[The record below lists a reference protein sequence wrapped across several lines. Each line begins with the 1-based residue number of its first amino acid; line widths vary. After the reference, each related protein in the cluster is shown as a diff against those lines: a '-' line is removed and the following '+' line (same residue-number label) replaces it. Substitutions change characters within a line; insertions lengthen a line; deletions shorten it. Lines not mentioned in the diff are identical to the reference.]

1 MYIKYLKIRNRV
13 KRRIKWLLFII
24 CNKKLVSYNWYL
36 SVQPRLEDILGK
48 ILSLKSEKKH

>member
-13 KRRIKWLLFII
+13 KRRINWLLFII